1 MSLTTKIKAYFN
13 LLCIL
18 YTLVITTFLATTA
31 VSNENDNESIL
42 INADEILILDNE
54 NKIKATGNIKI
65 KTQEFDSTSDNS
77 IYNKELDLITSSGNI
92 VIKDNLNNYYFFD
105 YLETDKNFDA
115 AVGSNVKVR
124 MKDGARIVGKSFSR
138 QASNFNQ
145 IDSASYTPCL
155 KENYVIKSC
164 PGWKLDAKKV
174 IHDAKKKTIY
184 YENAVLKILN
194 IPIIYTPFF
203 SHPDPSVK
211 KKSGILMPSISS
223 DNSLGTSI
231 SVPLFYN
238 LAPNYDV
245 TFTPTIQ
252 TKADDYYSLNYR
264 HLTENHIFNLESS
277 ISSNESNAGTR
288 NHIFINGKVK
298 NPYGKFEYEIETSN
312 NDTYLRKNQINDL
325 TILTSGL
332 SFTKKMKNSYL
343 EFKSHSYKHL
353 NNSSNQKWEYIY
365 PSINYNIYNY
375 NDPLA
380 NKNWEV
386 KNTFLNYRDINKD
399 YKQEIS
405 SELMSKD
412 INVLKSIGLRFEN
425 VLQNRIIYFNDTEN
439 DFNQLRFF
447 PQISSKISYPLSKND
462 IRKSQILEPIL
473 MPIIAPYNNY
483 SNDQSVSNSNIFSL
497 NRETSLSQW
506 ESGPRLNY
514 GFNWLINYN
523 EFVVNTSAGQSLKL
537 NKNSEE
543 SKNEKSDYFITN
555 IVDFKNFG
563 YIKTDLTIDSES
575 VYLKDN
581 NINTSINIGKVKFG
595 FDYDYESNERIKTSE
610 QISIGT
616 KINLLKDTNFIVSL
630 RKDLMTEKSIG
641 NAMGIHY
648 ENDCLAINFDYF
660 RDFTA
665 VADIKNSHGFSFT
678 ITLKPFG
685 TSKKQGKTRNFGPE
699 L

>member
-1 MSLTTKIKAYFN
+1 MNLITKIETFLYF
-13 LLCIL
+13 LCVL
-18 YTLVITTFLATTA
+18 YILVIITFFATKA
-31 VSNENDNESIL
+31 LSNENDNENIL

-54 NKIKATGNIKI
+54 NKIKASGNIRI
-65 KTQEFDSTSDNS
+65 KTPEFDSVSDNS
-77 IYNKELDLITSSGNI
+77 IYNKELNLITSSGNI
-92 VIKDNLNNYYFFD
+92 IIKDNLNNYYYFD
-105 YLETDKNFDA
+105 YLATDKNFDS

-124 MKDGARIVGKSFSR
+124 MKDGARIVGKSFLR
-138 QASNFNQ
+138 QESNFNQ
-145 IDSASYTPCL
+145 IDNASYTPCL
-155 KENYVIKSC
+155 RENYVIKSC

-174 IHDAKKKTIY
+174 IHDTKKKTIY
-184 YENAVLKILN
+184 YEDAVLRILN

-211 KKSGILMPSISS
+211 KKSGILMPSITS

-231 SVPLFYN
+231 SLPLFYN
-238 LAPNYDV
+238 IASNYDV

-264 HLTENHIFNLESS
+264 HLTENHMFNLESS
-277 ISSNESNAGTR
+277 ITSNESKTGTR
-288 NHIFINGKVK
+288 NHIFINGKIR

-325 TILTSGL
+325 TTLTSGL
-332 SFTKKMKNSYL
+332 RFTKEMPNSYL
-343 EFKSHSYKHL
+343 DFKSYSYKHL

-375 NDPLA
+375 NDPLF
-380 NKNWEV
+380 NKNWDV
-386 KNTFLNYRDINKD
+386 KNTFLNYRDINKNN
-399 YKQEIS
+399 KQEVS
-405 SELMSKD
+405 SELMSKN
-412 INVLKSIGLRFEN
+412 INVLRNIGLRFEN
-425 VLQNRIIYFNDTEN
+425 VFQNRIIYFNDTEN
-439 DFNQLRFF
+439 DFNQLRVF
-447 PQISSKISYPLSKND
+447 PQVSSKISYPLSKND
-462 IRKSQILEPIL
+462 NKKSQILEPIL

-497 NRETSLSQW
+497 NRETSFSQW

-514 GFNWLINYN
+514 GVNWLINYSN
-523 EFVVNTSAGQSLKL
+523 LAVNTTAGQSLKL

-543 SKNEKSDYFITN
+543 SNNEKSDYFITN
-555 IVDFKNFG
+555 IFDFKSFG
-563 YIKTDLTIDSES
+563 YIKTDLTIDNES
-575 VYLKDN
+575 MYLKEN
-581 NINTSINIGKVKFG
+581 NINASINIRNVKFG
-595 FDYDYESNERIKTSE
+595 FDYDYESNNRIKTSE

-616 KINLLKDTNFIVSL
+616 KINLLKDTNFIASI
-630 RKDLMTEKSIG
+630 RKDLMSEKSIG
-641 NAMGIHY
+641 NAVGIHY

-665 VADIKNSHGFSFT
+665 VADIKNSRGFSFT

-685 TSKKQGKTRNFGPE
+685 TSKQQGKTRNYGPQ